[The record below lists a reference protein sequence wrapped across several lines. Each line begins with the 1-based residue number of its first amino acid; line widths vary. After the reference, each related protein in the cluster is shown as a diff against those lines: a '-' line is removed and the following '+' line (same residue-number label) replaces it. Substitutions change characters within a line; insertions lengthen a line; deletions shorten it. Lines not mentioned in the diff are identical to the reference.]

1 MQKIIFVLVL
11 LCTFHSSFL
20 YAQEKDSGK
29 WFIEAGPYIGI
40 ARWTLGITNSLG
52 IGVDARAARKFG
64 ENFSGGGRISY
75 GYFLGKNK
83 KNIQGKGISL
93 MGIYANLQYVHDE
106 KYVVGGDL
114 GFGFSSSDGNSNT
127 GFARNGYLGY
137 QFKHDERLITVA
149 AYLNRT
155 TFATYN
161 IGIKSWIRF

>member
-11 LCTFHSSFL
+11 LCAGHTSLLF
-20 YAQEKDSGK
+20 AQEKTSES
-29 WFIEAGPYIGI
+29 WFVEAGPYLGI

-52 IGVDARAARKFG
+52 LGVDGRFG
-64 ENFSGGGRISY
+64 RNFSENFSGGGRVSY
-75 GYFLGKNK
+75 AYFFGKNK
-83 KNIQGKGISL
+83 KNIDGKGISL
-93 MGIYANLQYVHDE
+93 AGIYANLQYVYDE

-114 GFGFSSSDGNSNT
+114 GVGFSSSDGNSEI

-137 QFKHDERLITVA
+137 QFTYEERLITIA

-161 IGIKSWIRF
+161 IGIKGWIRF